1 MGIFY
6 EEVKERMIRYARI
19 NTQSARFTGTWP
31 TTERQFDLARLLG
44 AELREI
50 GASDVYLDPVHCV
63 VYGKI
68 PATVEV
74 SSTSPVG
81 FIAHMDTAPDAS
93 GEIVRPWVLENY
105 DGSDIV
111 LNPEKGIVIRAVD
124 YPVLSNYIGQDL
136 ILTDGTTLLGGD
148 DKASIAA
155 IMTMASYYCAH
166 PEIPHGLIC
175 LAFTP
180 DEEVGGLAHTL
191 DLARFGSP
199 VAYTLD
205 GDHLGWYEDE
215 TFNASGALLRIR
227 GRSVHTGTAKGIMIN
242 AADIASAFM
251 QMLPPHEKPQFTEK
265 KEGFYHVVSC
275 NATCEEAE
283 VYLIVRDFDRDAFER
298 RERSSLTAVRAEFL
312 SRAVRRTSTTESAS
326 SERRTASIFMY
337 SSTSTPSRSS
347 LTEDAMSCPAMSTRI
362 SARTMRSISLP
373 RAAAAPSGNWSSTT
387 LKCEFCRVKPLK

>member
-19 NTQSARFTGTWP
+19 NTESARFTGTWP
-31 TTERQFDLARLLG
+31 TTERQFDLARLLE

-81 FIAHMDTAPDAS
+81 FIAHVDTAPDAS
-93 GEIVRPWVLENY
+93 GENVRPWVLENY

-111 LNPEKGIVIRAVD
+111 LNPEKGIVMRAAD

-180 DEEVGGLAHTL
+180 DEEVGGLATRWTL
-191 DLARFGSP
+191 PASDPPSP
-199 VAYTLD
+199 
-205 GDHLGWYEDE
+205 
-215 TFNASGALLRIR
+215 IR
-227 GRSVHTGTAKGIMIN
+227 WTATIWAGT
-242 AADIASAFM
+242 
-251 QMLPPHEKPQFTEK
+251 
-265 KEGFYHVVSC
+265 
-275 NATCEEAE
+275 
-283 VYLIVRDFDRDAFER
+283 
-298 RERSSLTAVRAEFL
+298 
-312 SRAVRRTSTTESAS
+312 RT
-326 SERRTASIFMY
+326 R
-337 SSTSTPSRSS
+337 P
-347 LTEDAMSCPAMSTRI
+347 STRPAPC
-362 SARTMRSISLP
+362 SGSGD
-373 RAAAAPSGNWSSTT
+373 AACTPVPPKES
-387 LKCEFCRVKPLK
+387 